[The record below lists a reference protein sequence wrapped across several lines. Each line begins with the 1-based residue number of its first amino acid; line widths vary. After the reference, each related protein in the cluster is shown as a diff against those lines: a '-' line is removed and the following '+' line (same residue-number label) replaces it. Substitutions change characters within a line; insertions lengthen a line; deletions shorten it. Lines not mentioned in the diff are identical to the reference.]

1 MGAALA
7 AVSKEAGAE
16 LDTETRALHELLAFD
31 RRLEDVAAREV
42 PPRLPPA
49 SHAFATPATRRFR
62 RPWDRAVEGADY
74 VGASRILRRAIATL
88 SRQMAKQA
96 RSQQLLIER
105 LRRRLRTPLEFSPDP
120 ARCAFC
126 GGTNQPGIDSGTL
139 FICTECVHQAYG
151 IVGEVS
157 RRQGGRRATP

>member
-1 MGAALA
+1 VGAALA

-16 LDTETRALHELLAFD
+16 LDTQTRALHELLALD
-31 RRLEDVAAREV
+31 RRLEDVVARDV
-42 PPRLPPA
+42 PARLPPA
-49 SHAFATPATRRFR
+49 RHAFGIPATKRFR
-62 RPWDRAVEGADY
+62 GPWDQAIERRNH
-74 VGASRILRRAIATL
+74 VGASRILRRAIASL
-88 SRQMAKQA
+88 YRQMAKQT

-139 FICTECVHQAYG
+139 FMCTECVLQAYAILG
-151 IVGEVS
+151 DVS
-157 RRQGGRRATP
+157 RRQ